1 MLICSRIYC
10 LYMNKLTRAFIL
22 IGASFSGP
30 LMGAPVQ
37 AAGVQTV
44 SQPTSAEGQ
53 LLARLNDI
61 RAAGV
66 TCPGSGA
73 RPVASALLPSEL
85 HALSALKQASYMA
98 QSGVVTHTGP
108 GGTTPRLRAASTGI
122 QSVSVTEIVYMG
134 SGLNPEAAMQWWLH
148 SPVHCFY
155 MTDARYTTAGAS
167 IVRGNRGTAYV
178 MVLTSTPR

>member
-1 MLICSRIYC
+1 
-10 LYMNKLTRAFIL
+10 MNKLTRAFIL
-22 IGASFSGP
+22 IGMSFSVA
-30 LMGAPVQ
+30 LTGASVR
-37 AAGVQTV
+37 AADAQ
-44 SQPTSAEGQ
+44 SAPQPTSAEGQ
-53 LLARLNDI
+53 LLTRLNEI
-61 RAAGV
+61 RASGV
-66 TCPGSGA
+66 SCPGSGL
-73 RPVASALLPSEL
+73 RPVADALVPSGL

-98 QSGVVTHTGP
+98 QSGGVTHIGP

-155 MTDARYTTAGAS
+155 MTDRRYTTAGAS

-178 MVLTSTPR
+178 MVLTSTPK

>member
-1 MLICSRIYC
+1 
-10 LYMNKLTRAFIL
+10 MNKLTRAFIL
-22 IGASFSGP
+22 IAASFSGA
-30 LMGAPVQ
+30 LTGSPVQ
-37 AAGVQTV
+37 AVGVQTV
-44 SQPTSAEGQ
+44 ASSTSAEGQ
-53 LLARLNDI
+53 LLTRLNEI

-66 TCPGSGA
+66 NCPGSGP
-73 RPVASALLPSEL
+73 RPVAAALLPSGL

-155 MTDARYTTAGAS
+155 MTDGRYTTAGAS
-167 IVRGNRGTAYV
+167 IVQGNRGTAYV